1 MPFVA
6 HKRRRLAAADWVS
19 LMHYFVLLLPVF
31 LPVVFWAAYHMHADR
46 HLPEPATHLLLAFAL
61 GVGSFFLGMLLY
73 RGLGYLGLRFDAFDL
88 AQGNLPG
95 LFLFAVLGIG
105 LIEEGVKL
113 IPFLAVVLRFREFDE
128 PMDGIVYASFIALGF
143 AAVENLHYLQFL
155 TTGAAYARGF
165 AGPVVHIV
173 FASIWGY
180 YIGRAWLRQ
189 SRVIPTAVA
198 ALAFT
203 ALIHGIYDFAV
214 IGLPQP
220 GMAFAA
226 FLIAGLWIWRLVLI
240 RDLHA
245 RYKHPS

>member
-1 MPFVA
+1 
-6 HKRRRLAAADWVS
+6 
-19 LMHYFVLLLPVF
+19 MHYFILLLPVI
-31 LPVVFWAAYHMHADR
+31 LPAAFWAAYHIHVDR
-46 HLPEPATHLLLAFAL
+46 HLPEPATHLALAFAL
-61 GVGSFFLGMLLY
+61 GVASFFLGMLMY
-73 RGLGYLGLRFDAFDL
+73 RGLGMLGLRFDAYEL

-105 LIEEGVKL
+105 LIEESVKL

-128 PMDGIVYASFIALGF
+128 PIDGVVYASFIALGF
-143 AAVENLHYLQFL
+143 AAVENVHYLQFL

-180 YIGRAWLRQ
+180 YIGRAWLRRR
-189 SRVIPTAVA
+189 RVALTVCAS
-198 ALAFT
+198 LAFS

-220 GMAFAA
+220 GMAIAA

-245 RYKHPS
+245 RYRDLS